1 MAKKYYYDNGSEKI
15 GPITGEELL
24 QLREQGAIPADTWV
38 RRDGSETWRPLN
50 SVDLKEEEEELRNPS
65 MLKVLTKS
73 GMLVPLLILLA
84 ALAVIIVLLIG
95 AIEFFW
101 PVLLV
106 LFIVWL
112 LSKALKEQ

>member
-1 MAKKYYYDNGSEKI
+1 MAKKYYYDNGTEKI

-38 RRDGSETWRPLN
+38 RRADSETWRPLN
-50 SVDLKEEEEELRNPS
+50 SVDLTAEEEELRNPS
-65 MLKVLTKS
+65 MLKVLTRS

-84 ALAVIIVLLIG
+84 ALAVIIFLVIG
-95 AIEFFW
+95 AVQFFW

-106 LFIVWL
+106 IFIVWL
-112 LSKALKEQ
+112 LSKALKD